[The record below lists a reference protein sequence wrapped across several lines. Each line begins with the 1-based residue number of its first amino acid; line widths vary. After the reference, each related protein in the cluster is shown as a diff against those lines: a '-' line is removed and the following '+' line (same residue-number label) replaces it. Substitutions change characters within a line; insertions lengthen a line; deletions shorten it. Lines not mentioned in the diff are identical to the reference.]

1 MSTRQY
7 SLTHL
12 AATVAALLELPAPAR
27 AWPEPLPEIVA
38 DLGRVPAVAILAPDA
53 LGLYPLQL
61 WSHELPTLSSWHEQ
75 RSLVLRAVMPTI
87 TPVNFATMITGAEQA
102 VHGIQTFKDSF
113 ECETLFDVVR
123 AHGGQSAGVGRQGY
137 TGAELLGRHAD
148 LWGKAE
154 SKTDEEVERLTL
166 HFAQASR
173 PQFIIVQFGATDDI
187 FHKHG
192 PTSSEVVPTLREL
205 DARLGRVAEEL
216 RQLGYGVIVTAD
228 HGQHDKTEGPGG
240 THGTPADEDALVPCT
255 WLEPLSGM

>member
-1 MSTRQY
+1 MSALEY

-12 AATVAALLELPAPAR
+12 AATVAALLDLPAPALAR
-27 AWPEPLPEIVA
+27 AEPLTEIVA
-38 DLGRVPAVAILAPDA
+38 DLGHVPAVAIIAPDA

-87 TPVNFATMITGAEQA
+87 TPVNFATMITGVEQTG
-102 VHGIQTFKDSF
+102 HGIQTFKDSF

-137 TGAELLGRHAD
+137 TGSELLGRHAD
-148 LWGKAE
+148 LWGTAE
-154 SKTDEEVERLTL
+154 NKSDEEVECLTL
-166 HFAQASR
+166 TFARESR
-173 PQFIIVQFGATDDI
+173 PQFMIVQFGATDDI
-187 FHKHG
+187 FHQYG
-192 PTSSEVVPTLREL
+192 PTSSDVVPTLREL
-205 DARLGRVAEEL
+205 DARLGRVVGEL
-216 RQLGYGVIVTAD
+216 RRLGYGVIVTAD

-255 WLEPLSGM
+255 WLEPLAGG